1 MNKYLFWGLL
11 GFVFMVSSCANEDDV
26 CTSGE
31 GTARMKIKFK
41 DTNNKIV
48 KPDTLYIDVDYVKGK
63 VNVLSKAVAPDSAL
77 IPLRVDE
84 STFTEIYIRKRKVGP
99 AAKIK
104 LNYSIKSQYVSPACG
119 IKRLY
124 EGLGAELSTP
134 NPVVGT
140 QINLTEI
147 TDENKTHLYL
157 IF

>member
-1 MNKYLFWGLL
+1 MSKYLFWSWIFMLA
-11 GFVFMVSSCANEDDV
+11 FVSCANEDDV

-31 GTARMKIKFK
+31 GTARMKVKFK

-48 KPDTLYIDVDYVKGK
+48 RPDTLYIDVDYGSGK
-63 VNVLSKAVAPDSAL
+63 VNILSKAVAPDSAL

-84 STFTEIYIRKRKVGP
+84 SSFTEIYVRKRKAGP
-99 AAKIK
+99 TAKVKI
-104 LNYSIKSQYVSPACG
+104 NYGIKSQYVSPACG

-124 EGLGAELSTP
+124 EGLTTELSTS

-140 QINLTEI
+140 QVNLTEI
-147 TDENKTHLYL
+147 SDENKTHVYL

>member
-48 KPDTLYIDVDYVKGK
+48 KPDTLYIDVDYGNGK

-84 STFTEIYIRKRKVGP
+84 STFIEIYIRKRKVGP

-104 LNYSIKSQYVSPACG
+104 LNYSMKSQYVSPACG